1 MQHTSA
7 EISMARRA
15 LFGWLSPYHNPCC
28 LLVYASKRIF
38 QHCNLVHIRA
48 LAAKLARSWHAQ
60 TAHIAVWMALAWLV
74 CLERFVHTCSRIRE
88 YSITTSCSFQRSIT
102 KSGSANMLIWR
113 CVTVSGVSGCSASSI
128 CRCKLSCAFPVR
140 CRSLLPPT
148 LLPFVCGSQTPWQHA
163 NTKPAHFRFRHFFTT
178 FSPWL

>member
-1 MQHTSA
+1 
-7 EISMARRA
+7 MARRA

-38 QHCNLVHIRA
+38 RHCNLVHIRA